1 MTLARHGSGLEATGR
16 AYLSQVHPVFMLP
29 PLAASLFGGIL
40 VGSLE
45 ATFATV
51 HVLAM
56 FAAVYTAHVKDG
68 YVDFHVRDEDD
79 DHPLTVAG
87 CRVGLVLSSTLFAAC
102 CLALFA
108 LVGWGAV
115 ALTVPTWAIAY
126 LHAPQLD
133 MNPLTATAGYPAGI
147 ALSLLGGYYVQ
158 ASTLDA
164 LPVGFALVFLTLLSG
179 IKVIDDAKDYDYDR
193 SIDKRTVAVVLG
205 PARAA
210 SVAYGLMAA
219 ALSVVGLL
227 ALIGIFPLGALL
239 AVVAFGIVALLAR
252 GAPPKLATMLLI
264 RGSYVFLAVLVAVVW
279 FEPFEA
285 LWSLL

>member
-1 MTLARHGSGLEATGR
+1 MALARHGSGLEATGR

-45 ATFATV
+45 VTVATV

-87 CRVGLVLSSTLFAAC
+87 CRVGLVASTALFVAC